1 MMNHASMHAVA
12 AARHNENFAVPLYD
26 TYCFSQVPQTVIHAL
41 TGEGTPGLPSGVW
54 GDLPTRYNKVI
65 LCFIDAFGW
74 RFFEQYAERYP
85 FLRRFGDQGVVSKLT
100 TQFPSTTSAHTTTIH
115 SGLPVGQ
122 SGIYEW
128 FLYDPSVDRIIVPLL
143 YSYAGDRERNTLR
156 KAGLPPETYFPAT
169 SIYQQLRERR
179 VDSAILQSR
188 EFTPSPF
195 SDVVCKGAHLAPFKT
210 ISEGLV
216 NLTTAVKQAKGK
228 GYYYLYFDGIDS
240 ICHLYGPNSPQ
251 FEAEIDTFFTAMER
265 YLFTPLAGQ
274 VSDTALLL
282 IADHGQIEVSTE
294 RMLNL
299 RTAAPALTKLI
310 RTNRAGELL
319 VPAGSP
325 RDLFLHIKEEHLDE
339 AAEIAQEAVAGRAD
353 VYRTQDLIAQ
363 GLFGTVSEALLRR
376 VGNLVVLPR
385 KYEQAWWFESTP
397 PTYGFRGH
405 HGGLA
410 AAEMETI
417 FLALAL

>member
-1 MMNHASMHAVA
+1 MINHASLQAVA
-12 AARHNENFAVPLYD
+12 ACRQDENFAVPLYD
-26 TYCFSQVPQTVIHAL
+26 TYGFSQVPQTVIHAL
-41 TGEGTPGLPSGVW
+41 TGEGVPGLPTSVW
-54 GDLPTRYNKVI
+54 GDLPTRYEKVI

-85 FLRRFGDQGVVSKLT
+85 FLRRFLDHGVVSKLT

-128 FLYDPSVDRIIVPLL
+128 FLYDPSVDRLIVPLL
-143 YSYAGDRERNTLR
+143 YAYAGDRERNTLR
-156 KAGLPPETYFPAT
+156 KAGLPPETYFPAS

-179 VDSAILQSR
+179 VDSAIFQSR
-188 EFTPSPF
+188 EYTPSPF
-195 SDVVCKGAHLAPFKT
+195 SDVVCKGAQLAPFKT

-216 NLTTAVKQAKGK
+216 NVVQAVKRATGK

-251 FEAEIDTFFTAMER
+251 FEAEIDTYFTAMER
-265 YLFTPLAGQ
+265 HLFEPLVGQ
-274 VSDTALLL
+274 VSDTVLLL
-282 IADHGQIEVSTE
+282 IADHGQIEVSMD

-299 RTAAPALTKLI
+299 RTAAPALAKLI

-325 RDLFLHIKEEHLDE
+325 RDLFIHIKEEHLEE
-339 AAEIAQEAVAGRAD
+339 AAVIAREAVAGRAS
-353 VYRTQDLIAQ
+353 VYKTQDLIAQ
-363 GLFGTVSEALLRR
+363 GLFGDVSEAFLKR
-376 VGNLVVLPR
+376 VGDLVVLPH
-385 KYEQAWWFESTP
+385 KHEQVWWFESTP
-397 PTYGFRGH
+397 PTAGFRGH

-417 FLALAL
+417 FLALPL